1 MRGGRLVGMK
11 RKRSAFTL
19 LELLMVL
26 GVMGLLMSVLLPA
39 VGVVRE
45 KAQRMATGQKVRQ
58 LALGVAGFH
67 TVTGRPLTAANLGG
81 WMSRLAEATGIREGG
96 LYIYPEDPL
105 LAAIAEEAPPALIE
119 RGEDMNWGPIEGFAN
134 WPVGVA
140 VASGVAPGA
149 SPSTT
154 PVVWTRGLTGEGTW
168 QGGAGQRAGIYGTE
182 GGYVGFLDGHVEFYR
197 DLGANGGQLLDYAT
211 GQRTGDIRE
220 ALPPGARVYDHAG
233 RVF

>member
-1 MRGGRLVGMK
+1 MK
-11 RKRSAFTL
+11 RRTSGFSL
-19 LELLMVL
+19 VELLMVL

-58 LALGVAGFH
+58 LALGVASYH
-67 TVTGRPLTAANLGG
+67 TVTGRPLTAANLSG
-81 WMSRLAEATGIREGG
+81 WMSRLAGATGIREGG

-105 LAAIAEEAPPALIE
+105 MAAIAESPPPALIE
-119 RGEDMNWGPIEGFAN
+119 RGEDMGWGPIEGFEE

-140 VASGVAPGA
+140 VASGIGPGA

-154 PVVWTRGLTGEGTW
+154 PVVWTRGLTGEGVW
-168 QGGAGQRAGIYGTE
+168 QGGAGQRAGLYGTE
-182 GGYVGFLDGHVEFYR
+182 GGYIGFLDGHVEFYR
-197 DLGANGGQLLDYAT
+197 DLGEGGGQLLDYET
-211 GQRTGDIRE
+211 GRRTGDIRE
-220 ALPPGARVYDHAG
+220 ALPPGARVFDHLG